1 VLFSCL
7 KSKGDWEMNY
17 YINIVIETLKQRIVN
32 YDKTSDT
39 YKELQN
45 AIDLLER
52 GINLYNTKYE
62 RQY

>member
-1 VLFSCL
+1 
-7 KSKGDWEMNY
+7 MNY